1 MDFATMLELAKAG
14 LLKAEPV
21 DEHFI
26 EQEPP
31 RSDGKEWFGSDPVSK
46 FREQRKYFSGP
57 PLSPEAHAALV
68 AKLVPGAPVEH
79 SGDIRKVTDL
89 RKVYNS
95 GGDGVSG
102 TAAFQKVPAS
112 SQLRKSAD
120 SELEQKVRDLI
131 RRKYGVNLA

>member
-1 MDFATMLELAKAG
+1 MKSGARSKLVLPQPSRKVISPAAQERAMDFATMLELAKAG

-68 AKLVPGAPVEH
+68 A
-79 SGDIRKVTDL
+79 
-89 RKVYNS
+89 
-95 GGDGVSG
+95 
-102 TAAFQKVPAS
+102 
-112 SQLRKSAD
+112 
-120 SELEQKVRDLI
+120 
-131 RRKYGVNLA
+131 